1 MGGGEYMR
9 KLYVLWTTDNLITS
23 EKMVLMYSQNCMLNH
38 WWDEVEVVIWGAS
51 TKLASENEIIREK
64 IKMAIHTGVKFIA
77 CKGCSDQL
85 GVSEKLS
92 EIGVNVVYWGQNLTY
107 IIQDGEKIITI

>member
-1 MGGGEYMR
+1 
-9 KLYVLWTTDNLITS
+9 
-23 EKMVLMYSQNCMLNH
+23 
-38 WWDEVEVVIWGAS
+38 
-51 TKLASENEIIREK
+51 
-64 IKMAIHTGVKFIA
+64 MAIHTGVKFIA